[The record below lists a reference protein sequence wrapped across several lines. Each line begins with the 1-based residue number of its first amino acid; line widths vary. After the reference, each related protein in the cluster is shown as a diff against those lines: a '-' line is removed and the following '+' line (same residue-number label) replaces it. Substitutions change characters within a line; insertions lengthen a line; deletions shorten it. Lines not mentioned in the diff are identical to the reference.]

1 MNDLLNKI
9 QQKVGDSKSPTFP
22 IKPNTNKQDEIST
35 SILKGLSRKGTD
47 LFSIDKDIYDKT
59 LKRDKVLITKYM
71 DEEELNKAKAEN
83 QGALEQLC
91 RAVTQA
97 VGNEVVLGTLLGFS
111 NIVDFF
117 ANIGR
122 EEGLDDYTNPVST
135 QLENWQNQLRDR
147 FEIYQK
153 DPNASWAIGDF
164 GWWTN
169 NMVSIASSAS
179 MLLPSTGIVKGFGLL
194 GKIGKGSK
202 TIGSFINKGA
212 LLMGNAAKAA
222 GIGKSAIRNY
232 QAIKSGT
239 EIGLTALASRTME
252 GYLEAR
258 GVYNEIKDDT
268 VSKLSSMSD
277 EEFSNFIKANPN
289 FKNKSID
296 EIASHIASISADE
309 TFANDYAML
318 LMDVVQLKA
327 LGSMWKGLP
336 NKTPSAALRLENK
349 KAIKSL
355 LDDVVEDGKKVAKKQ
370 GWSTTR
376 LERIKETLRHPLT
389 TVGAIEWS
397 EGIEEGYQGI
407 QTEKGK
413 EVAKMIFDP
422 NYTPRTIE
430 SYLAD
435 PAIWEQAFWG
445 VLGGVGFQA
454 IGTGLGNAYR
464 RIDAKINKDKYAN
477 DNIDHLLTTE
487 EKVRKAEIEGR
498 KAKLDKF
505 VKDIE
510 LIQSGY
516 SPDEYEIDT
525 NTGQYVIE
533 DGVKKFKRLTKEEQE
548 AKKIKLVN
556 DLLTDMTFNAVNSGN
571 LDLFTDFI
579 SSEEFNQYLK
589 KAGINSTIEDKQFDQ
604 YMKDKINHIGD
615 IYATNLYKVLSNTE
629 VEHDSIARLLAA
641 NLTREKLTN
650 EEYDLRIADV
660 DEKINK
666 LNTGDLSAIDAYKYL
681 ATSSFIDNAL
691 EEQKELEE
699 FIEKLYNNKKISLQ
713 AREQYQQEIN
723 ETVHALETYRNSLI
737 SVPNDTPAAI
747 SNDIKDLVNKLI
759 SYETQ
764 KAILEEINPKSN
776 NDYIK
781 RAKAIEQAM
790 QRQVRV
796 ALDAASEK
804 VENWIKQQKDLD
816 DARNNLYANNA
827 PELRK
832 ELDMLMLGHRDY
844 ADYTKMIEATIK
856 EEKQKRNKESQPVVN
871 GNVAPQAVVA
881 QAQQQQQ
888 DLEDSATDVE
898 QQTNTEQEQQ
908 TNTTNEETE
917 TSPSSTG
924 EVTED
929 KPAVVKDDN
938 INDTVVEAKVYSKT
952 INLFK
957 DNYEYFNNPTEES
970 NKVIMSLIEE
980 ELINEGYYS
989 ENLKEIVL
997 KGYKSALNFI
1007 RKRLEATN
1015 NNKLETIET
1024 LISSIDTKS
1033 SLEINN
1039 DTRNAITKLLTKN
1052 ELDKVIDDLLKKY
1065 IEEQQIVV
1073 TNGKKTV
1080 INLKKLFRTLINDY
1094 NVDIDTAM
1102 HVLFNMKEFIA
1113 STEHNYIF
1121 KEKNE
1126 LNYILRNP
1134 DIFFD
1139 EVRNARTKEETLDN
1153 YMHVSAPNKRNRHHK
1168 YNETV
1173 SKLTI
1178 GDELVINSYGT
1189 FDGHHSPTTM
1199 DVTRNGVPIGYITKV
1214 NPTDD
1219 NTGYSLQLSENST
1232 ELRYVVRKNADG
1244 TIVSNTDNLFNE
1256 FIENKTLFDILNK
1269 FYILELEGD
1278 TDILPIKEEVNA
1290 ILNNPIVAQAIKD
1303 GIIVF
1308 NKYQLGSLKGDVLDA
1323 TKAKI
1328 ILSKIKNVIFYDVEA
1343 ESINDF
1349 KNSYKDWIEK
1359 LYINYENTHK
1369 IQNAVTDKGIKVKY
1383 GSMGGNINQKTT
1395 LIRTEDERPIGV
1407 LDGLYADRHPI
1418 IAISKNENGS
1428 ETIVSE
1434 KSTEK
1439 EEINYTPYRLG
1450 TMGFRIGGTEAN
1462 PHIILF
1468 TSSNKVNGKIKTN
1481 LSKELTSLF
1490 KDYQSKKITYE
1501 DLKDAITDLFNG
1513 HDNKGSFGKDSIFKG
1528 IDIYEKDGMLHI
1540 RERYQTEEG
1549 DSGVRLIATIHKYK
1563 KNSREE
1569 STAIYYTPN
1578 TDGSGAITSTQFNNK
1593 QLEILVNT
1601 ITDKVYYNATFYT
1614 INHNKEDNH
1623 KENRYFYKENGE
1635 FVVDL
1640 GGEKTSY
1647 YNFGQ
1652 FVLDNNAF
1660 NTTQGQNKNGGF
1672 YNNADKIN
1680 SIYIDVAIDKTPDS
1694 EISPVEIKGKKTI
1707 SIRDVITSASTTTFN
1722 STRDLLNILGVKKDD
1737 IDFLLGNNVYNIS
1750 LIADEYGYDEKKT
1763 YAEAYYKNGRIYFSN
1778 RGVTEGIYTPR
1789 NIRRLLIHE
1798 SLHDRIAK
1806 VNLFERKKIIAG
1818 LLDTYN
1824 ETIKA
1829 LDNIIANE
1837 NPNSIEYKKAK
1848 NLKDKLE
1855 INHLNPN
1862 TYFTYGSAEQ
1872 VEEYNKLS
1880 QEEKDAIF
1888 AEEWLVECLS
1898 QDVLMKFL
1906 NDTKYSKGEVIVDDI
1921 KEKNKS
1927 IWQKIIDLLLKLF
1940 NINNGNIKNNTIF
1953 AQQYLLLSNDINKYN
1968 TTEEK
1973 TIVEEK
1979 TTTETSVEEEIDD
1992 DIDDE
1997 ITQPEVSENKNKFN
2011 KMKSRRFSI
2020 TSTIEDITDNYTEEE
2035 RNILANA
2042 PRDDQGRLL
2051 APNGKISKFVNNP
2064 KLYAQVKTKT
2074 FIDWFGDWIN
2084 NHENASKVVDFNT
2097 GEPKIMYHA
2106 SFVKFNKFDFDIQST
2121 IGHSEPFGH
2130 IGTKDTADILV
2141 NKQGRKYKIPVF
2153 ANIKNP
2159 LITDDFVHENI
2170 SQMLNELYK
2179 RNIITI
2185 DEYKHYREINL
2196 SNAGIRKLMSDKG
2209 FDGTKYL
2216 NEIESNDNETYSY
2229 SFINA
2234 DQIKIINDSDI
2245 RYSITE
2251 TFDDYIEDIVNNDGN
2266 ATAETFGVTRVSN
2279 MNDYINSF
2287 PIHSQLLIAKMV
2299 KNGEIKWVCR

>member
-1 MNDLLNKI
+1 MDVLKFLQQGNVSKNPEYNPKTKEGKTKSPLLVDYNVGENIGDKLRKNITSNLSKNIYNLNTDDINKYAKYNVYLNPYDSQEQLNK
-9 QQKVGDSKSPTFP
+9 
-22 IKPNTNKQDEIST
+22 E
-35 SILKGLSRKGTD
+35 R
-47 LFSIDKDIYDKT
+47 
-59 LKRDKVLITKYM
+59 
-71 DEEELNKAKAEN
+71 AEN
-83 QGALEQLC
+83 QGAIEQLG

-97 VGNEVVLGTLLGFS
+97 VGNEVVLGTLLGLS

-117 ANIGR
+117 ANIR
-122 EEGLDDYTNPVST
+122 TPEGEDDYTNPVSI
-135 QLENWQNQLRDR
+135 QLEDWQNQIRDR

-153 DPNASWAIGDF
+153 DPNASWAVTDF
-164 GWWTN
+164 GWWAN
-169 NMVSIASSAS
+169 NAVSIASTAS
-179 MLLPSTGIVKGFGLL
+179 MLIPSTGIVKGTSLL
-194 GKIGKGSK
+194 GKIGKGGK
-202 TIGSFINKGA
+202 TLGSFVNKGA

-232 QAIKSGT
+232 QAIKSGS

-268 VSKLSSMSD
+268 INKLSSMSN

-289 FKNKSID
+289 FENKSID
-296 EIASHIASISADE
+296 EIASHIASVSADE

-318 LMDVVQLKA
+318 LMDVAQFKA

-355 LDDVVEDGKKVAKKQ
+355 LDDVVEEGQTIAKKQ

-376 LERIKETLRHPLT
+376 LERIKETLKHPLT

-413 EVAKMIFDP
+413 EVARMILDP
-422 NYTPRTIE
+422 NYTPRTIG

-477 DNIDHLLTTE
+477 DNIDHLLTKE
-487 EKVRKAEIEGR
+487 ERVRKAEIEGR

-516 SPDEYEIDT
+516 SPDEYETDP
-525 NTGQYVIE
+525 NTGQYIVE
-533 DGVKKFKRLTKEEQE
+533 DGVKKFKKLTKEEQE
-548 AKKIKLVN
+548 TKKIKLVN
-556 DLLTDMTFNAVNSGN
+556 DLLTEMTFDAVNSGN
-571 LDLFTDFI
+571 LDLFTYYI
-579 SSEEFNQYLK
+579 SSEEFDKYLK
-589 KAGINSTIEDKQFDQ
+589 KAGINSTIEDKQFDR

-615 IYATNLYKVLSNTE
+615 VYATNLYKVLSNTE
-629 VEHDSIARLLAA
+629 VEHDSIAKLLAA
-641 NLTREKLTN
+641 NLTREKLTD
-650 EEYDLRIADV
+650 EEYNLRIADV
-660 DEKINK
+660 NEKINK

-681 ATSSFIDNAL
+681 AASSFINNAL

-699 FIEKLYNNKKISLQ
+699 YIEKLYNNKKISLQ

-737 SVPNDTPAAI
+737 SVPNNTSAAI
-747 SNDIKDLVNKLI
+747 SNDIKDLVDELI
-759 SYETQ
+759 GYETQ

-781 RAKAIEQAM
+781 RAKSIEQAM

-804 VENWIKQQKDLD
+804 VEDWIKKQENLD
-816 DARNNLYANNA
+816 DARNNLYANNI

-832 ELDMLMLGHRDY
+832 ELDMLMLGYRDY
-844 ADYTKMIEATIK
+844 ADYTKMIEETIK

-888 DLEDSATDVE
+888 ELEDSATNVE
-898 QQTNTEQEQQ
+898 EQ

-917 TSPSSTG
+917 SSSTSTG
-924 EVTED
+924 EVTET
-929 KPAVVKDDN
+929 KPAVAKDDN
-938 INDTVVEAKVYSKT
+938 VNDAVIEAKVFSKT

-957 DNYEYFNNPTEES
+957 DNYEYFENPTAES
-970 NKVIMSLIEE
+970 NKVLMELIEE

-997 KGYKSALNFI
+997 KEYKKALNFI
-1007 RKRLEATN
+1007 LKRLEATN
-1015 NNKLETIET
+1015 NNKSETIET

-1033 SLEINN
+1033 YLEINN
-1039 DTRNAITKLLTKN
+1039 DNRNAITKLLTKN

-1080 INLKKLFRTLINDY
+1080 ISLKKLFRTLINDY
-1094 NVDIDTAM
+1094 KIDIDTAM
-1102 HVLFNMKEFIA
+1102 HVLYNMKEFIA

-1126 LNYILRNP
+1126 LNHILRNP

-1139 EVRNARTKEETLDN
+1139 EVINARTKEETLDN
-1153 YMHVSAPNKRNRHHK
+1153 HMHVSAPNRKNRHPK
-1168 YNETV
+1168 YSETV
-1173 SKLTI
+1173 SKLTNR
-1178 GDELVINSYGT
+1178 DELVIHSHGT

-1214 NPTDD
+1214 NPTED

-1256 FIENKTLFDILNK
+1256 FIENQTLFDILNK
-1269 FYILELEGD
+1269 FYILELED
-1278 TDILPIKEEVNA
+1278 KTDILPTKEETDT
-1290 ILNNPIVAQAIKD
+1290 ILNNPIVAKTIKD

-1308 NKYQLGSLKGDVLDA
+1308 NKYQLGVLKGDVLDA

-1328 ILSKIKNVIFYDVEA
+1328 ILSKLKNVIFYDTEA
-1343 ESINDF
+1343 ESIKDF
-1349 KNSYKDWIEK
+1349 KDSYKDWIEK
-1359 LYINYENTHK
+1359 LYTNYENTHK
-1369 IQNAVTDKGIKVKY
+1369 IQNAVTDKGLKVKY
-1383 GSMGGNINQKTT
+1383 GSMGGNTNQKTT
-1395 LIRTEDERPIGV
+1395 LIRTENERPIGA
-1407 LDGLYADRHPI
+1407 LNGLYADRHPI

-1439 EEINYTPYRLG
+1439 GEINYTPYRLG

-1462 PHIILF
+1462 PHIVLF
-1468 TSSNKVNGKIKTN
+1468 TSSNKINGKIKTN
-1481 LSKELTSLF
+1481 LNKELTSLF

-1501 DLKDAITDLFNG
+1501 ELKEAITDLFNG
-1513 HDNKGSFGKDSIFKG
+1513 HDNKGNFGKDSIFKG

-1540 RERYQTEEG
+1540 REKYQTEEG
-1549 DSGVRLIATIHKYK
+1549 NNGVRLIATIHKYK
-1563 KNSREE
+1563 KDSREE

-1578 TDGSGAITSTQFNNK
+1578 TDGSGAVTSTQFNNK
-1593 QLEILVNT
+1593 QLETLVNT

-1635 FVVDL
+1635 FVVEI

-1660 NTTQGQNKNGGF
+1660 NTTQGQNKNGSF

-1694 EISPVEIKGKKTI
+1694 EISPVEAKGKKTI
-1707 SIRDVITSASTTTFN
+1707 SIRNVITSASTTKFN
-1722 STRDLLNILGVKKDD
+1722 STRELLNISGLKKDD
-1737 IDFLLGNNVYNIS
+1737 IDFLLGDNIYGIS

-1763 YAEAYYKNGRIYFSN
+1763 YAEAFYKEGKIYFGN
-1778 RGVTEGIYTPR
+1778 RGVTEGTYTPR

-1806 VNLFERKKIIAG
+1806 ANLFERKKIIAG

-1829 LDNIIANE
+1829 LDDIIANVD
-1837 NPNSIEYKKAK
+1837 PNNIEYRNAK
-1848 NLKDKLE
+1848 NLKDQLE
-1855 INHLNPN
+1855 ANHLNPN

-1872 VEEYNKLS
+1872 VEEYSKLS

-1906 NDTKYSKGEVIVDDI
+1906 NNTKYSKGEVIVNNI
-1921 KEKNKS
+1921 KEENKS

-1940 NINNGNIKNNTIF
+1940 KINNGNIKNNTIF
-1953 AQQYLLLSNDINKYN
+1953 AQQYLLLSNDVNKYN
-1968 TTEEK
+1968 TAEEK
-1973 TIVEEK
+1973 AVVEEK
-1979 TTTETSVEEEIDD
+1979 AVTETSVEEETDD
-1992 DIDDE
+1992 VFGDE
-1997 ITQPEVSENKNKFN
+1997 YVDSEN
-2011 KMKSRRFSI
+2011 
-2020 TSTIEDITDNYTEEE
+2020 EDIEQQF
-2035 RNILANA
+2035 
-2042 PRDDQGRLL
+2042 RDM
-2051 APNGKISKFVNNP
+2051 
-2064 KLYAQVKTKT
+2064 
-2074 FIDWFGDWIN
+2074 
-2084 NHENASKVVDFNT
+2084 E
-2097 GEPKIMYHA
+2097 
-2106 SFVKFNKFDFDIQST
+2106 DIW
-2121 IGHSEPFGH
+2121 
-2130 IGTKDTADILV
+2130 
-2141 NKQGRKYKIPVF
+2141 N
-2153 ANIKNP
+2153 
-2159 LITDDFVHENI
+2159 
-2170 SQMLNELYK
+2170 
-2179 RNIITI
+2179 
-2185 DEYKHYREINL
+2185 
-2196 SNAGIRKLMSDKG
+2196 
-2209 FDGTKYL
+2209 
-2216 NEIESNDNETYSY
+2216 
-2229 SFINA
+2229 
-2234 DQIKIINDSDI
+2234 DI

-2287 PIHSQLLIAKMV
+2287 PTHIQPLIAKMV
-2299 KNGEIKWVCR
+2299 RNGEIKWVCR